1 MKGFRPFGLHGTVLV
16 MAGTHFLVDGYGNVL
31 TPLLP
36 LLITD
41 LNLSLA
47 GAGTLQM
54 CFQLAN
60 SVAQLGFGHVADRRN
75 PRILLIGGP
84 LLAVGIL
91 PFVGLAPSVGVLA
104 AVLILGGLGG
114 AAFHPPAAALVH
126 RYAGQHRG
134 FAMSFHITSGSLGQ
148 AMAPLLFAPFV
159 QRFGLSATPWLV
171 IPGVAVLFGFL
182 LRRVPAVERLH
193 ESGSQGGIRALRP
206 YARPLSLLYAI
217 VVLRTLTAVSFGT
230 FVPVMLTRRGMSL
243 AEAGTAA
250 SIYLCA
256 VGAGGFIGGPLADR
270 FGARRL
276 IILSLIAAV
285 PFLATAPLLGGWA
298 LVAMIAV
305 GGFLLQS
312 TLPVNVTF
320 AQTIAPISAATV
332 SSLMMGFAWGVGG
345 LAAPLVGMVAD
356 RVGIER
362 TLMLMSVMPLVAA
375 ALALP
380 LPAARTTHITA
391 RASEVATSESAGTDV
406 APQAP
411 VRRD

>member
-16 MAGTHFLVDGYGNVL
+16 MAGTHFLVDGYGNIL

-41 LNLSLA
+41 FNLSLA

-84 LLAVGIL
+84 LVAVGIL
-91 PFVGLAPSVGVLA
+91 PFVGVAPSVWVLA

-126 RYAGQHRG
+126 RYAGHHRG

-171 IPGVAVLFGFL
+171 IPGVAVLIGFL

-217 VVLRTLTAVSFGT
+217 VVLRTLT
-230 FVPVMLTRRGMSL
+230 
-243 AEAGTAA
+243 
-250 SIYLCA
+250 
-256 VGAGGFIGGPLADR
+256 
-270 FGARRL
+270 
-276 IILSLIAAV
+276 
-285 PFLATAPLLGGWA
+285 
-298 LVAMIAV
+298 
-305 GGFLLQS
+305 
-312 TLPVNVTF
+312 
-320 AQTIAPISAATV
+320 
-332 SSLMMGFAWGVGG
+332 
-345 LAAPLVGMVAD
+345 
-356 RVGIER
+356 
-362 TLMLMSVMPLVAA
+362 
-375 ALALP
+375 
-380 LPAARTTHITA
+380 
-391 RASEVATSESAGTDV
+391 
-406 APQAP
+406 
-411 VRRD
+411 